1 MKTTSQRF
9 AEDLQVAGFYQNDG
23 NFMGAYMRAKDAVSI
38 SGDNPDARLALA
50 DAARKLGKLDE
61 AEQNYKKCL
70 ALDPVPKTKKAAEA
84 ALKEMTGG
92 RLRGTVV
99 AGRPVGLAGSGRGGF
114 ARGLGSALGCA
125 GSSGLCVCGSRR
137 AVLGGWPVRR

>member
-1 MKTTSQRF
+1 MKTPTQRLN
-9 AEDLQVAGFYQNDG
+9 EDLEVAGFYQNNG

-61 AEQNYKKCL
+61 AQVNYKKCL
-70 ALDPVPKTKKAAEA
+70 ELDPVPKTKKAAEA

-92 RLRGTVV
+92 G
-99 AGRPVGLAGSGRGGF
+99 
-114 ARGLGSALGCA
+114 
-125 GSSGLCVCGSRR
+125 
-137 AVLGGWPVRR
+137 